1 MAQQDNSHQG
11 EDRSSLPIER
21 SFPIERVN
29 AIAEK
34 ESRAGR
40 WYRPVYTMH
49 KWWSR
54 KVGSLFRAITLY
66 TLLDDNT
73 TEDDIEIYNPGEN
86 QTLSNDLQKSD
97 DLVKSINNVSMDN
110 PDSLW
115 EFYHK
120 DIRIKN
126 KKILDPFV
134 GGGTSICE
142 SSRFDIDSVGVDLNP
157 VAWYITKKQL
167 DAGETS
173 VEKLDTEF
181 KQVKEDVEEEIKQ
194 YYITDCPN
202 KDHEADVMYNFWVKE
217 IECISCNHTVPLF
230 RDYRVAKAR
239 YENDDKYNTYCPE
252 CDSITYT
259 QNDGSESECNNCGSL
274 FSPREG
280 NVTRGGYY
288 NCPECGQ
295 KASITDA
302 IKSQEGYNL
311 RLYAIEYYC
320 EVCDNQGLEKSSYK
334 GYKSPTSMD
343 KQLFEDAKK
352 EWKTRTDL
360 HQYVPDEKI
369 PAGHMT
375 SERNPVFDHGY
386 QEWTDMFNERQLLSL
401 SKIIHSIESVKS
413 TNIREMLLLA
423 LSNSLST
430 NNMMT
435 PYDRNYN
442 KIQHLFKTNSFDPTG
457 TPCEGNVWGSKFGRG
472 TFESI
477 YEMVKAGIEYANSPT
492 ERYIEQNETKETPEF
507 AQPIGRS
514 SEVHQNDMRKITA
527 ENEYDVIITDP
538 PYYDNIMYSEV
549 SNFYYV
555 WQKVLLKQNYSCFSL
570 EKVPQAESIATNPF
584 LEKTADD
591 FKYEMEEAL
600 SNINQALK
608 NNGTLA
614 FTYHHS
620 DEESWGEL
628 LQSLCETGFEVTAT
642 YPINSEL
649 NKFVSGETVSFDIVI
664 VARLIN
670 SRSPISWNTLR
681 RRIIKTAKQTHETL
695 EEEREL
701 SSGDIGVIEMG
712 KCFQE
717 YSKHHDEIRG
727 AREGMTAKD
736 VVDEIY
742 GIIQDGDRG
751 EQDVYLDLLEETDPS
766 YSDLNKHLKRS
777 DASNETMKQMRLFRM
792 EGNEFV
798 LIDWNDEKRQAYLQ
812 DKVEEDSESVSNLD
826 RAHFLRYQYE
836 HDKSRSRY
844 LSQWD
849 INDLQEICED
859 LAIVTGDETYLKMLG
874 VNTTLAEISGQ

>member
-1 MAQQDNSHQG
+1 
-11 EDRSSLPIER
+11 
-21 SFPIERVN
+21 
-29 AIAEK
+29 
-34 ESRAGR
+34 
-40 WYRPVYTMH
+40 
-49 KWWSR
+49 
-54 KVGSLFRAITLY
+54 
-66 TLLDDNT
+66 
-73 TEDDIEIYNPGEN
+73 
-86 QTLSNDLQKSD
+86 
-97 DLVKSINNVSMDN
+97 VS
-110 PDSLW
+110 
-115 EFYHK
+115 
-120 DIRIKN
+120 
-126 KKILDPFV
+126 
-134 GGGTSICE
+134 
-142 SSRFDIDSVGVDLNP
+142 
-157 VAWYITKKQL
+157 
-167 DAGETS
+167 
-173 VEKLDTEF
+173 
-181 KQVKEDVEEEIKQ
+181 
-194 YYITDCPN
+194 
-202 KDHEADVMYNFWVKE
+202 
-217 IECISCNHTVPLF
+217 
-230 RDYRVAKAR
+230 
-239 YENDDKYNTYCPE
+239 
-252 CDSITYT
+252 
-259 QNDGSESECNNCGSL
+259 
-274 FSPREG
+274 
-280 NVTRGGYY
+280 RGGYY

-295 KASITDA
+295 KEKIIDGVSEQGKPD
-302 IKSQEGYNL
+302 E
-311 RLYAIEYYC
+311 RLYAVEYYC
-320 EVCDNQGLEKSSYK
+320 EECDEAGEPKSVHK
-334 GYKSPTSMD
+334 GYKRAEIAD
-343 KQLFEDAKK
+343 KRLYQEAVE
-352 EWKTRTDL
+352 EWDERTDL
-360 HQYVPDEKI
+360 HEYVPSEEI
-369 PAGHMT
+369 PLGILT
-375 SERNPVFDHGY
+375 DSSKFEGSIGGGFGLLRQGY
-386 QEWTDMFNERQLLSL
+386 SDWTDMFNTRQLLSL
-401 SKIIHSIESVKS
+401 SKIIMSIEKTDSS
-413 TNIREMLLLA
+413 DIRELLLLA
-423 LSNSLST
+423 FSESL
-430 NNMMT
+430 
-435 PYDRNYN
+435 NYN
-442 KIQHLFKTNSFDPTG
+442 SMMIVYNPSYNKGTNIFKVNSFDPPQKPIENNPWGTEYGTG
-457 TPCEGNVWGSKFGRG
+457 TFTKM
-472 TFESI
+472 
-477 YEMVKAGIEYANSPT
+477 YEMIKRGVSYAGAPT
-492 ERYIEQNETKETPEF
+492 ERFIGNGETIQTDKF
-507 AQPIGRS
+507 SAAVGNNS
-514 SEVHQNDMRKITA
+514 SIKCEDMRSVSDP
-527 ENEYDVIITDP
+527 EDSSQEYDLILTDP
-538 PYYDNIMYSEV
+538 PYYDNVIYSEL
-549 SNFYYV
+549 SDYYFV
-555 WQKVLLKQNYSCFSL
+555 WLKILLSDEYNAFSGNKTPRDDSIVANPAVQKGVDEFEHELD
-570 EKVPQAESIATNPF
+570 QAFTKIRDLITEDGI
-584 LEKTADD
+584 
-591 FKYEMEEAL
+591 
-600 SNINQALK
+600 
-608 NNGTLA
+608 LA